1 MTRMLSI
8 DGGGIRGV
16 IPAAVLASIENT
28 TGKPIAQLFDVIA
41 GTSTGGI
48 IACALTAP
56 GEKDAPR
63 FSAAAIVDMYVKEGA
78 RIFPHHMFERV
89 RAFVDEKYPVAGIEA
104 VLHEHVGEALLSETV
119 TELFVTAYDIERRKP
134 KFFRSQDARR
144 DPTRNCALWMVA
156 RATSAAPTYFEPYKL
171 EGATPGEYEALVDG
185 GVFANN
191 PAMCAYVDGSA
202 GPGQVR
208 PDDLFLVSLGT
219 GAQNRPLLYDRVKDY
234 GQLQWAQPILDVV
247 FDGVSATT
255 DYQLQQVLGPANY
268 VRIQTDL
275 TIASD
280 TMDDASPANLEK
292 LQLQAQKLIAD
303 NADVLAQICSR
314 LTSSASPSNPPGP
327 AKV

>member
-16 IPAAVLASIENT
+16 IPAAVLAAIEQT
-28 TGKPIAQLFDVIA
+28 TGKPIAELFDVIA

-56 GEKDAPR
+56 GDQGGPR
-63 FSAAAIVDMYVKEGA
+63 FSAASVVEMYVNEGA
-78 RIFPHHMFERV
+78 RIFPHHVFQRIT
-89 RAFVDEKYPVAGIEA
+89 AFVDEKYPVAGLEA
-104 VLHEHVGEALLSETV
+104 VLHQYVGESMLSEAV
-119 TELFVTAYDIERRKP
+119 TELFVTAYDIERRRP
-134 KFFRSQDARR
+134 RFFRSQDARQ
-144 DPTRNCALWMVA
+144 DPTRNHPLWMVA
-156 RATSAAPTYFEPYKL
+156 RATSAAPTYFEPYRL
-171 EGATPGEYEALVDG
+171 QGATPGEYEALVDG

-219 GAQNRPLLYDRVKDY
+219 GSQNRPLLYDRVRDY

-255 DYQLQQVLGPANY
+255 DYQLQQVLGRSDY
-268 VRIQTDL
+268 FRIQTEL

-280 TMDDASPANLEK
+280 AMDDASPDNLRS
-292 LQLQAQKLIAD
+292 LQLQAQKLIDD
-303 NADVLAQICSR
+303 NADALTQICAR
-314 LTSSASPSNPPGP
+314 LTAPATPAASPP
-327 AKV
+327 